1 MELEMAD
8 QKILI
13 AGRSSEQNPCGS
25 DGWIQTPNVNHF
37 PPVVFGMAGRVL
49 YSICRSDQKEAY
61 TIP

>member
-1 MELEMAD
+1 MELEIAD

-37 PPVVFGMAGRVL
+37 PPVVFGMAGSL
-49 YSICRSDQKEAY
+49 I
-61 TIP
+61 